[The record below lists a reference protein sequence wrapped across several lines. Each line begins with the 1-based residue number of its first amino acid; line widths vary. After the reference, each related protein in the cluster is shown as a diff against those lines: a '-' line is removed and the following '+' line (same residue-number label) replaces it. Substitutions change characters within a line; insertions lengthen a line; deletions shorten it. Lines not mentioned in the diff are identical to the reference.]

1 MIRTEEVICK
11 WYYNQDSGVDVLRI
25 QNQQFRLK
33 NTENASFL
41 KLHRLFIIKWAVII
55 INNMLWLKLTMKLE
69 NNLSNVKYL
78 VLWYDILN
86 E

>member
-33 NTENASFL
+33 NTENASDIF
-41 KLHRLFIIKWAVII
+41 KITPIIYHKMSSD
-55 INNMLWLKLTMKLE
+55 N
-69 NNLSNVKYL
+69 Y
-78 VLWYDILN
+78 
-86 E
+86 